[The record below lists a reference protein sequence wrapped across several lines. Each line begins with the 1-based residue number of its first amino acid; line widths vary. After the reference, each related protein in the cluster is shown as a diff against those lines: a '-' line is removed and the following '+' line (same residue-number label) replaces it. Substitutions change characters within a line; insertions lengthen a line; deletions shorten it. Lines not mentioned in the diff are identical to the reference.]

1 MASIHW
7 QSRTYHFKA
16 IKKTISYENQSWLPI
31 FHKMERTT
39 NLSTYNAQ
47 TPAPSSAIMPTPMN
61 NQKLLLQ
68 WHYHTNTAG
77 LPIESMQI
85 LKWTTCNDQNNKI
98 SLCKKDALFVPT
110 ASMGLLHPQQ
120 LSQQAGLPIDSFNS
134 LAKHDIT
141 FQGYQKTISYEDQS
155 CLSIFHTMER
165 TTNLSTYNAQT
176 PVLSSTTMSALI
188 NNQKL
193 SFLAL
198 SYKYTI
204 FNIPYVVVN
213 LARCIS
219 CFMFIMCHYS
229 TSGPKVS
236 IVNMAL

>member
-1 MASIHW
+1 
-7 QSRTYHFKA
+7 
-16 IKKTISYENQSWLPI
+16 
-31 FHKMERTT
+31 MERTT

-120 LSQQAGLPIDSFNS
+120 LSQQA
-134 LAKHDIT
+134 
-141 FQGYQKTISYEDQS
+141 
-155 CLSIFHTMER
+155 
-165 TTNLSTYNAQT
+165 
-176 PVLSSTTMSALI
+176 
-188 NNQKL
+188 
-193 SFLAL
+193 
-198 SYKYTI
+198 
-204 FNIPYVVVN
+204 
-213 LARCIS
+213 
-219 CFMFIMCHYS
+219 
-229 TSGPKVS
+229 
-236 IVNMAL
+236 